1 MADREEYIPSARD
14 AVVAYFGRNAR
25 GNLRCYCV
33 RCNDTD
39 PLTDAHKV
47 YGDCSAPEP
56 TSLAV
61 GHWGSDD
68 TCEACEACG
77 IALVALSKACQS
89 EHDAQQARWARLPI
103 THVVEMGM
111 VGAVRCRIY

>member
-1 MADREEYIPSARD
+1 MTERYIPTARD
-14 AVVAYFGRNAR
+14 AVIAYFGRNPA

-33 RCNDTD
+33 MCNDAE
-39 PLTDAHKV
+39 PLAQASAV
-47 YGDCSAPEP
+47 YGDPGASEP
-56 TSLAV
+56 ASLAV
-61 GHWGSDD
+61 GHWGSAD

-77 IALVALSKACQS
+77 VSLRALSRRCQE
-89 EHDAQQARWARLPI
+89 EHDAQQARWARGPI